1 MSSKRYAQVDKEYC
15 VSCGTCT
22 KACPLQE
29 ISVPDGISAVVE
41 LARCIGWPGRKGAH
55 HERYCQFQL
64 HRLRSVRP

>member
-22 KACPLQE
+22 KACPLQA
-29 ISVPDGISAVVE
+29 ISVPDGMYQRSC
-41 LARCIGWPGRKGAH
+41 RTGS
-55 HERYCQFQL
+55 L